1 MADSIATSD
10 SERLRLENI
19 FGAMALA
26 LVDKME
32 SAFSAETGLNP
43 SAVAAIIQIGTDP
56 GLSIEALR
64 RIIALSHSATVRL
77 IDQLVAGG
85 LVVRGSGG
93 DSDRRAKALYLTETG
108 QAVFQRNIIVRR
120 AVIERAVGHLTAEE
134 KRSLDGIVGKL
145 LTALVDP
152 GDDHDIVCR
161 VCDVSVCTRERCPI
175 THMTDTE

>member
-1 MADSIATSD
+1 MTDDVATSD
-10 SERLRLENI
+10 RERLRLENI
-19 FGAMALA
+19 FGAMSLA

-32 SAFSAETGLNP
+32 TAFSAETGLNP

-85 LVVRGSGG
+85 LVVRGSGS
-93 DSDRRAKALYLTETG
+93 DNDRRARALHLTDAG
-108 QAVFQRNIIVRR
+108 QAVFQRNIVVRR
-120 AVIERAVGHLTAEE
+120 AVIERAVRNLTAEE
-134 KRSLDGIVGKL
+134 KRSLDGLVDKL

-161 VCDVSVCTRERCPI
+161 VCDVSVCTPDRCPI
-175 THMTDTE
+175 THMVDAE